1 MPRQAVDFEAVRSIG
16 ASLPDVKDASST
28 RGTALKIG
36 RQLMACKAIHK
47 SAEPDSLM
55 VRISFKRRDE
65 LLEQNTKAYYLTDHY
80 EPYPA
85 ILVRLP
91 RISRTSLKELLAE
104 SWEFVRE
111 GRA

>member
-16 ASLPDVKDASST
+16 TALPDVKDASSL

-36 RQLMACKAIHK
+36 RQLMACKAIHR
-47 SAEPDSLM
+47 SAEPNSLM
-55 VRISFKRRDE
+55 VRIGRKRRDE
-65 LLEQNTKAYYLTDHY
+65 LLKQNAKAYYLTDHY

-91 RISRTSLKELLAE
+91 KISRTSLKELLAE
-104 SWEFVRE
+104 SWGFVRE
-111 GRA
+111 ERA